1 MHAAKCQG
9 IPEMTSASAG
19 RGLIVPADRWPWP
32 SFADLRELW
41 QFRGLLAQ
49 LVLRDIRVRYAQTVL
64 GAAWTILQPLVS
76 MAIFWIVFGYFAG
89 MPSGEVPYALVALAG
104 LVPWTYFATVVSASS
119 DSLLA
124 SRDLITKVYFPRLII
139 PLAPILAGLVDL
151 AIAFG
156 VLLGAVLV
164 WDPSRLSVVTLLV
177 PLPVALIVLAAAG
190 AGTWATAL
198 NIQYRDVRYAVP
210 FLIQAGLFIS
220 PVIYPLE
227 IVPDRWLLLFAM
239 NPLVGGIELLRALV
253 LDSPAPPVAVVLISS
268 AAALA
273 LFSSGVVYFRR
284 VEQYFA
290 DVA

>member
-1 MHAAKCQG
+1 
-9 IPEMTSASAG
+9 MTSASAG
-19 RGLIVPADRWPWP
+19 RGLIAPADRWPWP
-32 SFADLRELW
+32 SLADLRELW

-156 VLLGAVLV
+156 VLVGAVLV
-164 WDPSRLSVVTLLV
+164 WDPSRLSVATLLV

>member
-1 MHAAKCQG
+1 
-9 IPEMTSASAG
+9 MTSASAG